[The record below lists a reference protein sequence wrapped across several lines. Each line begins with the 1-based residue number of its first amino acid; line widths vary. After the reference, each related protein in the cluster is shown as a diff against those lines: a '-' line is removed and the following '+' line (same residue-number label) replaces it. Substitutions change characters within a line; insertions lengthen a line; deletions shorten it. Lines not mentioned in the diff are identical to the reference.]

1 MEVFTH
7 NLVTGERVI
16 VASNDWLNHVQFSPT
31 DPGLIMYCHEG
42 PWHEVD
48 RIWTIRTDGSN
59 KKLVHSRTMNNEIA
73 GHEFFSPDGETIW
86 YDLQTPRGQVF
97 WLAGYNVRT
106 GKRTWYHVERN
117 QWSVHY
123 NQSPDFKLFSGDG
136 GDSEMVAHAPDGKWL
151 YLFTPRMIGDD
162 AEIPTAD
169 ADKLIVPGTF
179 DQEKLVDM
187 HANNYKTE
195 PNMTFTP
202 DGKWIIFARIS
213 KARPILMR
221 SKRPRQQGA
230 NIEKSAW
237 MIALLLAT
245 PAHAGVARSW
255 AVAMQ
260 ATPPAD
266 SPGAPPSIAD
276 ATVRQIVR
284 LSAGGTRLRVALDNS
299 DSATS
304 LAIKHVTVA
313 MVDAKGAIVP
323 GTMRN
328 IAFGGRAGSIFPPM
342 LR

>member
-1 MEVFTH
+1 M
-7 NLVTGERVI
+7 
-16 VASNDWLNHVQFSPT
+16 
-31 DPGLIMYCHEG
+31 
-42 PWHEVD
+42 D
-48 RIWTIRTDGSN
+48 RT
-59 KKLVHSRTMNNEIA
+59 KLVHSRTMNNEIA

-136 GDSEMVAHAPDGKWL
+136 GDSEMVAHAPDGKYL

-230 NIEKSAW
+230 NIEK
-237 MIALLLAT
+237 IGLDD
-245 PAHAGVARSW
+245 R
-255 AVAMQ
+255 AVAGH
-260 ATPPAD
+260 ARPCGC
-266 SPGAPPSIAD
+266 GAKLGRGD
-276 ATVRQIVR
+276 AGN
-284 LSAGGTRLRVALDNS
+284 SACR
-299 DSATS
+299 
-304 LAIKHVTVA
+304 
-313 MVDAKGAIVP
+313 
-323 GTMRN
+323 
-328 IAFGGRAGSIFPPM
+328 
-342 LR
+342 